1 MTLDYIAC
9 IFEVAP
15 LQPASDLLIAEL
27 GGLGFE
33 SFEETATGV
42 VAYVNK
48 AFWEPSLLEQLE
60 VYQYEGF
67 TFSYTSKE
75 IPQQNWNARWEENF
89 SPIQVANTCV
99 VRAPFHEK
107 PSVRYDIVI
116 EPKMSFGTGHHET
129 THMMLDHILDLD
141 CEDKTVLDMGSGT
154 GVLAILAAMKGASDV
169 DAIDI
174 DHWCYVNATENVQRN
189 DCAFIKIFEG
199 TVALL
204 SEPRF
209 YAKKYH
215 IVLANINR
223 NILLEDMAQYVS
235 HLSTEGYLLMSGF
248 YDQDLG
254 MIKEKAQSLGLV
266 YIRHKEKNDWVAAVF
281 KVL

>member
-75 IPQQNWNARWEENF
+75 IPQQNWNAQWEENF

-199 TVALL
+199 TVVLL
-204 SEPRF
+204 SEPPF

-235 HLSTEGYLLMSGF
+235 HLSSEGYLLMSGF

>member
-9 IFEVAP
+9 TFEVAP

-33 SFEETATGV
+33 SFQETDTGV

-75 IPQQNWNARWEENF
+75 IPQQNWNAQWEENF
-89 SPIQVANTCV
+89 SPIQVANSCV

-141 CEDKTVLDMGSGT
+141 CEGKTVLDMGSGT
-154 GVLAILAAMKGASDV
+154 GVLAILAAMKGAKDV

-174 DHWCYVNATENVQRN
+174 DHWCYLNATENVQRN
-189 DCAFIKIFEG
+189 DCAFIKVYEG
-199 TVALL
+199 TADLL
-204 SEPRF
+204 SEQPF
-209 YAKKYH
+209 DAKKYQ

-223 NILLEDMAQYVS
+223 NILLEDMAKYVS
-235 HLSTEGYLLMSGF
+235 LLSPKGHLLMSGF

-254 MIKEKAQSLGLV
+254 MIKEKAQSLGLE
-266 YIRHKEKNDWVAAVF
+266 YIRHNEKNDWVAAVF
-281 KVL
+281 KAL

>member
-1 MTLDYIAC
+1 
-9 IFEVAP
+9 
-15 LQPASDLLIAEL
+15 
-27 GGLGFE
+27 
-33 SFEETATGV
+33 

-154 GVLAILAAMKGASDV
+154 GVLAILAAMKGATDV

-189 DCAFIKIFEG
+189 DCAFIKVFEG

-204 SEPRF
+204 SEPPF
-209 YAKKYH
+209 YVKKYH

>member
-75 IPQQNWNARWEENF
+75 IPQQNWNVRWEENF

-154 GVLAILAAMKGASDV
+154 GVLAILAAMKGATDV

-189 DCAFIKIFEG
+189 DCAFIKVFEG

-204 SEPRF
+204 SEPPF

>member
-75 IPQQNWNARWEENF
+75 IPQQNWNAQWEENF

-154 GVLAILAAMKGASDV
+154 GVLAILAAMKGATDV

-199 TVALL
+199 TVVLL
-204 SEPRF
+204 SEPPF

-235 HLSTEGYLLMSGF
+235 HLSSEGYLLMSGF

>member
-154 GVLAILAAMKGASDV
+154 GVLAILAALKGATDV

-174 DHWCYVNATENVQRN
+174 DHWCYLNATENVQRN

-204 SEPRF
+204 SEPLF

>member
-15 LQPASDLLIAEL
+15 LHPASDLLIAEL

-154 GVLAILAAMKGASDV
+154 GVLAILAAMKGATDV

-189 DCAFIKIFEG
+189 DCAFIKVFEG

-204 SEPRF
+204 SEPPF
-209 YAKKYH
+209 YVKKYH

>member
-204 SEPRF
+204 SEPLF

-281 KVL
+281 QVL

>member
-33 SFEETATGV
+33 SFEETANGV

-154 GVLAILAAMKGASDV
+154 GVLAILAALKGATDV

-174 DHWCYVNATENVQRN
+174 DHWCYLNATENVQRN
-189 DCAFIKIFEG
+189 DCTSIKIFEG

-204 SEPRF
+204 SEPPF

-254 MIKEKAQSLGLV
+254 MIKEKAQSLGLG